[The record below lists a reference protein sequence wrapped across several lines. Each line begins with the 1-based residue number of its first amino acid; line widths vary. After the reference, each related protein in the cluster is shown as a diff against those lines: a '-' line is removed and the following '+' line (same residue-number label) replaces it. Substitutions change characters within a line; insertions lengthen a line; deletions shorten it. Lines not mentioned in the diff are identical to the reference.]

1 MCSLE
6 AKGCWFLIVYAVAGV
21 CMCVPERQRDRK
33 AVGGGGESKRES
45 FCISSVKIP
54 ACVKMAS
61 IEVVS
66 IKTQ

>member
-1 MCSLE
+1 MRSFE
-6 AKGCWFLIVYAVAGV
+6 AKGCWFLIVYAVAGWGV
-21 CMCVPERQRDRK
+21 CVPETQRDRK
-33 AVGGGGESKRES
+33 VGGWGGESKRES